1 MNEKKKKQE
10 EKKIEKKIR
19 IEKKIKIKEEKKDA
33 NLPMIEHVRKYA
45 SID

>member
-1 MNEKKKKQE
+1 MKKERNKKK
-10 EKKIEKKIR
+10 KKIEKKIR

>member
-1 MNEKKKKQE
+1 MKKERNKKK
-10 EKKIEKKIR
+10 KKIEKKIR
-19 IEKKIKIKEEKKDA
+19 IEKKIKIKEEKKDV

>member
-10 EKKIEKKIR
+10 EKKIEKIR

>member
-1 MNEKKKKQE
+1 MKKKRNKKK
-10 EKKIEKKIR
+10 KKIEKKIR
-19 IEKKIKIKEEKKDA
+19 IEKKIKIKEEKKDV

>member
-1 MNEKKKKQE
+1 MKKKRNK
-10 EKKIEKKIR
+10 KRKIEKKIR
-19 IEKKIKIKEEKKDA
+19 IEKKIKIKEEKKDV

>member
-1 MNEKKKKQE
+1 MNEKKKE
-10 EKKIEKKIR
+10 TRRKKIEKKIR